1 MVPATFLGAGQ
12 KKETSLVQI
21 SQFLKSFKITT
32 RKFVTS
38 LVQQVPLC
46 FSWYPVPQIQ
56 SVWNGGFRPALDGGS
71 SLEM

>member
-12 KKETSLVQI
+12 KEETSLVQI

-38 LVQQVPLC
+38 SVQQVPLC
-46 FSWYPVPQIQ
+46 SSWYPVLQIQ
-56 SVWNGGFRPALDGGS
+56 NV
-71 SLEM
+71 

>member
-32 RKFVTS
+32 RLGIPFHKFKMFETVAFDLPLMVA
-38 LVQQVPLC
+38 LV
-46 FSWYPVPQIQ
+46 
-56 SVWNGGFRPALDGGS
+56 
-71 SLEM
+71 

>member
-32 RKFVTS
+32 CKFVTS

-46 FSWYPVPQIQ
+46 FSWWYPVPQIQ
-56 SVWNGGFRPALDGGS
+56 NV
-71 SLEM
+71 

>member
-21 SQFLKSFKITT
+21 SQFLKSFKITA

-38 LVQQVPLC
+38 SVQQVPLC
-46 FSWYPVPQIQ
+46 SSWYPVLQIQ
-56 SVWNGGFRPALDGGS
+56 NVWNDGFRPALDGDC

>member
-56 SVWNGGFRPALDGGS
+56 NV
-71 SLEM
+71 